1 MEEER
6 GVRNMIKKEIPYY
19 LVIVIAYI
27 LVPLLMTDT
36 GSAMFL
42 LLFVLPLT
50 IYITAFVYGL
60 KHGFH
65 LRFALITALLFIP
78 SIFLH
83 YNESAWI
90 YTFIFG
96 ALALAGNAFALLY
109 RKK

>member
-1 MEEER
+1 MKLFKGE
-6 GVRNMIKKEIPYY
+6 VVYY
-19 LVIVIAYI
+19 VIIAIAYI
-27 LVPLLMTDT
+27 IAPLLIMDT
-36 GSAMFL
+36 GSAMFIL
-42 LLFVLPLT
+42 LLVLPLT
-50 IYITAFVYGL
+50 IYITAFIYGL

-65 LRFALITALLFIP
+65 FRFAIIAALLFIP

-96 ALALAGNAFALLY
+96 ALALTGNAFALLY